1 MKKKNS
7 IKKVTAV
14 LTALAMAIVP
24 CITGFGPVFAA
35 EEPEDNEKYTVTV
48 KDVEH
53 GQLKFKGSD
62 EKKKSYE
69 ENELVEI
76 EVKPEDGY
84 QLKTFTLQVDGSDD
98 KVEDTS
104 GGDSF
109 TFNMPAGNITLTG
122 NFVKEDSSKETVTK
136 AVEGMEPVTVTVK
149 GKGTVTLTGEFLEKD
164 IVLKG
169 GETKTF
175 QYPFHH
181 YILAEAKG
189 ETDAGITTRVVDEND
204 HEVEE
209 ASSVSGTDHFRE
221 LSIVEGMHKHLNVSF
236 GNAKTP
242 RAISLFRSARSGSE
256 AQPEVGDVFSG
267 SAKVTNVSQ
276 SHEGG
281 TVSGVTVKGNSGILS
296 GLTMNT
302 DCAQHGA
309 AAPEVGDGYNYTY
322 TITSVNKS
330 TGQVTGNFYAK
341 HSRQPAQT
349 GVPHSGYQAVSGT
362 VTIHREYNGYVK
374 LQKSSANTTI
384 VSGNSCYSLEGAK
397 YGVYSD
403 KACKTLVGT
412 LTTDAKGVSNVLEI
426 PIGTYYVKETQAPK
440 GYYKDDKVYTVNVFG
455 SQTSMVKV
463 SDIPGNDPAAIEIK
477 KIDQET
483 GSLTTQGA
491 ASLEGAQFTIKHYAG
506 YYTKAE
512 IEAGKP
518 EKDKVNIRTWV
529 VETKP
534 VSFSDGSIHFIT
546 GLNQKYK
553 VSGDDFYY
561 DKGLQNAVL
570 PLGTISVEETKAP
583 NGYNLDGSYL
593 QIKGSDDKLDGIYV
607 SQIKKNGDAVNLE
620 GGNEYTMSD
629 RVIRGDFEL
638 TKADEENQE
647 RMANIPFKLTSN
659 TTGES
664 HQFVTDENGYYNSS
678 SEFNKHSHDTNGGK
692 KDSGLW
698 FGLNE
703 DGESVE
709 VNDKYG
715 ALPYDTY
722 TLEELRCDANADKAL
737 YKGTFTVS
745 RDGFQIDLGTID
757 NPDLTLITKALD
769 EKTGTHFACAD
780 EEVTIIDTVSY
791 TGLKKGKEHVL
802 TGTLMN
808 RETGEALLDKDGNPI
823 TATKKFKPK
832 TAEGEEEVEFTF
844 DASQLKGATLTVFEE
859 LTLDGK
865 LVAEHK
871 DLNDAAQTVRI
882 PEIGTQAKD
891 AETENNVS
899 KADKKVTIVDTV
911 SYSNLKEGK
920 KYTVKGTLMDQKTG
934 RPIVDAKGQ
943 KITAE
948 ATFVAETSSGTVDV
962 KFTFDGSNLQG
973 ETVVV
978 FENLY
983 YGDKLLAVHADIKD
997 EAQTITFPYLKTTA
1011 TDVDSNTKNALAD
1024 EQITIKDVVEYK
1036 NLIPGQEYT
1045 LKGVIMDKETGKPL
1059 QAKSSVVTETEFH
1072 IPEGALEFNFK
1083 KGTYV
1088 LVPDSNE
1095 KVPAGLYL
1103 EKEKGYELVMPLME
1117 AERDMEETQTYEIPE
1132 DLITWTKTFEKQTKG
1147 YVLDGT
1153 VTVKPEPQ
1161 YSMSDKEK
1169 DATAE
1174 LTFIP
1179 EESDGKVEVSFVFDG
1194 SAYAG
1199 QTLVVFE
1206 DLFMDGKSVGEHKDL
1221 DDADQTIYL
1230 PGLHTTATDQD
1241 DGDKQATADNK
1252 VTIVDKVDYT
1262 NLIPGQTYKV
1272 EGTLMD
1278 KATGTAILV
1287 DGKEVKTQAEF
1298 KATERSGSVLVAF
1311 TFDASKLGGK
1321 DVVVFEKL
1329 YGADGK
1335 ELANHEDI
1343 NDEGQTVKLV
1353 KVPVKGRGK
1362 VQTGDNLLMYALIG
1376 GGVVLL
1382 GVGGY
1387 LVFKKKKK

>member
-14 LTALAMAIVP
+14 LMALAMAIIP

-35 EEPEDNEKYTVTV
+35 EEPEDNEKYTVTL
-48 KDVEH
+48 KDAEH

-69 ENELVEI
+69 EKELVEI

-175 QYPFHH
+175 QYPIHH

-296 GLTMNT
+296 GIIMNT

-403 KACKTLVGT
+403 KACKNLVGT
-412 LTTDAKGVSNVLEI
+412 LTTDAKGNSNTLEVT
-426 PIGTYYVKETQAPK
+426 IGTYYVKETQAPK

-455 SQTSMVKV
+455 SQTSLVKV
-463 SDIPGNDPAAIEIK
+463 KDEPGNDPMTIK
-477 KIDQET
+477 INKIDEET
-483 GSLTTQGA
+483 GGIKTQGA
-491 ASLEGAQFTIKHYAG
+491 ASLEGAEFTVKYYDG
-506 YYTKAE
+506 YYSKDNL
-512 IEAGKP
+512 P
-518 EKDKVNIRTWV
+518 EKATRIWV
-529 VETKP
+529 LQTKEIKKP
-534 VSFSDGSIHFIT
+534 NSEDVTYFCS
-546 GLNQKYK
+546 LNEKYK

-561 DKGLQNAVL
+561 AAGSPDPTL
-570 PLGTISVEETKAP
+570 PLGTVTVEETKAP
-583 NGYNLDGSYL
+583 NGY
-593 QIKGSDDKLDGIYV
+593 KLDGAYLKAAGSTEKIEGVYL
-607 SQIKKNGDAVNLE
+607 STITMNSDGLTGLN
-620 GGNEYTMSD
+620 GGNEYSMSD

-698 FGLNE
+698 FGLDA
-703 DGESVE
+703 DGKNVE
-709 VNDKYG
+709 PNDEYG

-722 TLEELRCDANADKAL
+722 TLEELKCEANEDKAL

-865 LVAEHK
+865 LIAEHK

-962 KFTFDGSNLQG
+962 TFTFDGSNLQG
-973 ETVVV
+973 ETIVV
-978 FENLY
+978 FEKLY
-983 YGDKLLAVHADIKD
+983 HGEKLLAVHTDLKD
-997 EAQTITFPYLKTTA
+997 EAQTITFPLLKTTA

-1045 LKGVIMDKETGKPL
+1045 LKGVIMDKETEKPL
-1059 QAKSSVVTETEFH
+1059 QAKSAVATEVEYNV
-1072 IPEGALEFNFK
+1072 PEGALEFSFK

-1088 LVPDSNE
+1088 LVPE
-1095 KVPAGLYL
+1095 GTEEVPAGLYL
-1103 EKEKGYELVMPLME
+1103 EQKNGYELVMPLK
-1117 AERDMEETQTYEIPE
+1117 ETKQDNKEVYEIPE
-1132 DLITWTKTFEKQTKG
+1132 ELITWTKTFEKQTKG
-1147 YVLDGT
+1147 YVLDGK
-1153 VTVKPEPQ
+1153 VTLKPEPQ
-1161 YSMSDKEK
+1161 YSMSGKEK
-1169 DATAE
+1169 DVTSE
-1174 LTFIP
+1174 LTFVP

-1206 DLFMDGKSVGEHKDL
+1206 ELIMDGKSVGEHKDIN
-1221 DDADQTIYL
+1221 DSGQTIYL

-1287 DGKEVKTQAEF
+1287 EGKEVKTQAEF
-1298 KATERSGSVLVAF
+1298 KATEPSGSVLVAF

-1353 KVPVKGRGK
+1353 KVPEKGRGK

>member
-14 LTALAMAIVP
+14 LMALAMAIVP

-35 EEPEDNEKYTVTV
+35 EEPEDQEKYTVTLN
-48 KDVEH
+48 DVEH

-175 QYPFHH
+175 QYPIHH

-204 HEVEE
+204 YEVEE
-209 ASSVSGTDHFRE
+209 ASSMNGTDHYRE
-221 LSIVEGMHKHLNVSF
+221 LSIVEGMHKHLNISF

-242 RAISLFRSARSGSE
+242 RAISLFRSAKSGSE
-256 AQPEVGDVFSG
+256 AQPEVGNVFSG

-296 GLTMNT
+296 GMTMNT

-403 KACKTLVGT
+403 KACKNLVGT
-412 LTTDAKGVSNVLEI
+412 LTTDAKGNSNTLEVT
-426 PIGTYYVKETQAPK
+426 IGTYYVKETQAPK

-455 SQTSMVKV
+455 SQTSLVKV
-463 SDIPGNDPAAIEIK
+463 SDIPGNDPMGIEIS

-491 ASLEGAQFTIKHYAG
+491 ASLEGAQFTVKYYAG
-506 YYTKAE
+506 YYTK
-512 IEAGKP
+512 GNLP
-518 EKDKVNIRTWV
+518 ENATRTWV
-529 VETKP
+529 IETKKIQNP
-534 VSFSDGSIHFIT
+534 DTKEIKYFCS
-546 GLNQKYK
+546 LNNKYK
-553 VSGDDFYY
+553 VSGDEFYY
-561 DKGLQNAVL
+561 ASGNPDPTL
-570 PLGTISVEETKAP
+570 PLGTLTVEETKAP
-583 NGYNLDGSYL
+583 NGYNLDGAYL
-593 QIKGSDDKLDGIYV
+593 TAKGSNEKTEDLYVTQIKEDSEGMVRVI
-607 SQIKKNGDAVNLE
+607 

-678 SEFNKHSHDTNGGK
+678 SEFNNHSHDTNGGK

-865 LVAEHK
+865 LIAEHK

-962 KFTFDGSNLQG
+962 TFTFDGSNLQG
-973 ETVVV
+973 ETIVV
-978 FENLY
+978 FEKLY
-983 YGDKLLAVHADIKD
+983 HGEKLLAVHTDIKD
-997 EAQTITFPYLKTTA
+997 EAQTITFPLLKTTA

-1045 LKGVIMDKETGKPL
+1045 LKGVIMDKETEKPL
-1059 QAKSSVVTETEFH
+1059 QAKSAVATEVEYNV
-1072 IPEGALEFNFK
+1072 PEGALEFNFK

-1169 DATAE
+1169 DVTAE

-1353 KVPVKGRGK
+1353 KVPEKGRGK

>member
-14 LTALAMAIVP
+14 LMALAMAIIP

-35 EEPEDNEKYTVTV
+35 EEPEDNEKYTVTL
-48 KDVEH
+48 KDAEH

-69 ENELVEI
+69 EKELVEI

-175 QYPFHH
+175 QYPIHH

-296 GLTMNT
+296 GIIMNT

-483 GSLTTQGA
+483 GSLTTLGA

-518 EKDKVNIRTWV
+518 EKDKTNIRTWII
-529 VETKP
+529 ETKKKKKSNGEI
-534 VSFSDGSIHFIT
+534 VYHAALLDE
-546 GLNQKYK
+546 YK
-553 VSGDDFYY
+553 VSGDDFYRFL
-561 DKGLQNAVL
+561 GEPTL
-570 PLGTISVEETKAP
+570 PLGTVTVEETKAP
-583 NGYNLDGSYL
+583 NGYNLDGAYL
-593 QIKGSDDKLDGIYV
+593 TAKGSTEKIKDLYV
-607 SQIKKNGDAVNLE
+607 SQIKMDGDNVAKLE
-620 GGNEYTMSD
+620 GGNEYSMSD

-962 KFTFDGSNLQG
+962 TFTFDGSNLQG
-973 ETVVV
+973 ETIVV
-978 FENLY
+978 FEKLY
-983 YGDKLLAVHADIKD
+983 HGEKLLAVHTDLKD
-997 EAQTITFPYLKTTA
+997 EAQTITFPLLKTTA

-1045 LKGVIMDKETGKPL
+1045 LKGVIMDKETEKPL
-1059 QAKSSVVTETEFH
+1059 QAKSAVATEVEYNV
-1072 IPEGALEFNFK
+1072 PEGALEFSFK

-1088 LVPDSNE
+1088 LVPE
-1095 KVPAGLYL
+1095 GTEEVPAGLYL
-1103 EKEKGYELVMPLME
+1103 EQKNGYELVMPLK
-1117 AERDMEETQTYEIPE
+1117 ETKQDNKEVYEIPE
-1132 DLITWTKTFEKQTKG
+1132 ELITWTKTFEKQTNG
-1147 YVLDGT
+1147 YVLDGK
-1153 VTVKPEPQ
+1153 VTLKPEPQ
-1161 YSMSDKEK
+1161 YSMSGKEK
-1169 DATAE
+1169 DVTSE
-1174 LTFIP
+1174 LTFVP

-1206 DLFMDGKSVGEHKDL
+1206 ELIMDGKSVGEHKDIN
-1221 DDADQTIYL
+1221 DSGQTIYL

-1241 DGDKQATADNK
+1241 DGDKQATADDK

-1298 KATERSGSVLVAF
+1298 KAEDRNGSVLVAF

>member
-14 LTALAMAIVP
+14 LMALAMAIVP

-35 EEPEDNEKYTVTV
+35 EEPEDNEKYTVTL

-122 NFVKEDSSKETVTK
+122 NFVKEDSSKNTVTK

-175 QYPFHH
+175 QYPIHH

-204 HEVEE
+204 YEVEE
-209 ASSVSGTDHFRE
+209 ASSMNGTDHYRE
-221 LSIVEGMHKHLNVSF
+221 LSIVEGMHKHLNISF

-242 RAISLFRSARSGSE
+242 RAISLFRNTKSGSE
-256 AQPEVGDVFSG
+256 AQPEVGNVFSG

-296 GLTMNT
+296 GMTMNT

-403 KACKTLVGT
+403 KACKNLVGT

-463 SDIPGNDPAAIEIK
+463 SDIPGNDPMGIEIS

-491 ASLEGAQFTIKHYAG
+491 ASLEGAQFTVKYYAG
-506 YYTKAE
+506 YYTK
-512 IEAGKP
+512 GNLP
-518 EKDKVNIRTWV
+518 ENATRTWV
-529 VETKP
+529 IETKKIQNP
-534 VSFSDGSIHFIT
+534 DTKEIKYFCS
-546 GLNQKYK
+546 LNNKYK
-553 VSGDDFYY
+553 VSGDEFYY
-561 DKGLQNAVL
+561 ASGNPDPTL
-570 PLGTISVEETKAP
+570 PLGTLTVEETKAP
-583 NGYNLDGSYL
+583 NGYNLDGAYL
-593 QIKGSDDKLDGIYV
+593 TAKGSNEKTEDLYVTQIKEDSEGMVRVI
-607 SQIKKNGDAVNLE
+607 

-962 KFTFDGSNLQG
+962 TFTFDGSNLQG
-973 ETVVV
+973 ETIVV
-978 FENLY
+978 FEKLY
-983 YGDKLLAVHADIKD
+983 HGEKLLAVHTDLKD
-997 EAQTITFPYLKTTA
+997 EAQTITFPLLKTTA

-1045 LKGVIMDKETGKPL
+1045 LKGVIMDKETEKPL
-1059 QAKSSVVTETEFH
+1059 QAKSAVATEVEYNV
-1072 IPEGALEFNFK
+1072 PEGALEFSFK

-1088 LVPDSNE
+1088 LVPE
-1095 KVPAGLYL
+1095 GTEEVPAGLYL
-1103 EKEKGYELVMPLME
+1103 EQKNGYELVMPLK
-1117 AERDMEETQTYEIPE
+1117 ETKQDNKEVYEIPE
-1132 DLITWTKTFEKQTKG
+1132 ELITWTKTFEKQTKG
-1147 YVLDGT
+1147 YVLDGK
-1153 VTVKPEPQ
+1153 VTLKPEPQ
-1161 YSMSDKEK
+1161 YSMSGKEK
-1169 DATAE
+1169 DVTSE
-1174 LTFIP
+1174 LTFVP

-1206 DLFMDGKSVGEHKDL
+1206 ELIMDGKSVGEHKDIN
-1221 DDADQTIYL
+1221 DSGQTIYL

-1241 DGDKQATADNK
+1241 DGDKQATADDK

-1298 KATERSGSVLVAF
+1298 KAEDRNGSVLVAF

>member
-35 EEPEDNEKYTVTV
+35 EEPEDNEKYTVTL

-412 LTTDAKGVSNVLEI
+412 LTTDAKGVSNVLEV

-440 GYYKDDKVYTVNVFG
+440 GYYKDDKVYTVSVYG
-455 SQTSMVKV
+455 SQTSLVKV
-463 SDIPGNDPAAIEIK
+463 KDEPGNDPMTIK
-477 KIDQET
+477 INKIDEET
-483 GSLTTQGA
+483 GGIKAQGA
-491 ASLEGAQFTIKHYAG
+491 ASLEGAEFTVKYYDG
-506 YYTKAE
+506 YYSKDNL
-512 IEAGKP
+512 P
-518 EKDKVNIRTWV
+518 EKATRIWV
-529 VETKP
+529 LQTKEIKKP
-534 VSFSDGSIHFIT
+534 NSEDVTYFCS
-546 GLNQKYK
+546 LNEKYK

-561 DKGLQNAVL
+561 AAGSPDPTL
-570 PLGTISVEETKAP
+570 PLGTVTVEETKAP
-583 NGYNLDGSYL
+583 NGY
-593 QIKGSDDKLDGIYV
+593 KLDGAYLKAAGSTEKIEGVYL
-607 SQIKKNGDAVNLE
+607 STITMNSDGLTGLN
-620 GGNEYTMSD
+620 GGNEYSMSD

-678 SEFNKHSHDTNGGK
+678 SEFNNHSHDTNGGK

-962 KFTFDGSNLQG
+962 TFTFDGSNLQG

-1083 KGTYV
+1083 KDTYV

-1169 DATAE
+1169 DVTAE

-1287 DGKEVKTQAEF
+1287 EGKEVKTQAEF
-1298 KATERSGSVLVAF
+1298 KATEPSGSVLVAF

-1353 KVPVKGRGK
+1353 KVPEKGRGK

>member
-14 LTALAMAIVP
+14 LMALAMAIIP
-24 CITGFGPVFAA
+24 CLTGFGPVFAA
-35 EEPEDNEKYTVTV
+35 EKPEDNEKYTVTL

-69 ENELVEI
+69 EKELVEI

-84 QLKTFTLQVDGSDD
+84 RLKTFTLQVDGSDD

-109 TFNMPAGNITLTG
+109 TFNMPAGDITLTG
-122 NFVKEDSSKETVTK
+122 NFVKDEGSKEPVTK
-136 AVEGMEPVTVTVK
+136 PAKGMEPVTVSVK
-149 GKGTVTLTGEFLEKD
+149 GEGTVTLSGEYLEKD

-169 GETKTF
+169 GESKTF
-175 QYPFHH
+175 QYPAHH
-181 YILAEAKG
+181 YLLAEAKG
-189 ETDAGITTRVVDEND
+189 ETDAGITTRVVDENGN
-204 HEVEE
+204 EVEE

-221 LSIVEGMHKHLNVSF
+221 LSIVEGMHKHLNLTF
-236 GNAKTP
+236 GQEKSAK
-242 RAISLFRSARSGSE
+242 AVSLFRNAKAGSE
-256 AQPEVGDVFSG
+256 AQPEVGDSFTGQGKITGVTQGSG
-267 SAKVTNVSQ
+267 D
-276 SHEGG
+276 G
-281 TVSGVTVKGNSGILS
+281 TVSNVKVKLTSGILKDMS
-296 GLTMNT
+296 LNT

-309 AAPEVGDGYNYTY
+309 AEPEIGDGYTYTY
-322 TITSVNKS
+322 KVTSVNKTS
-330 TGQVTGNFYAK
+330 GQVEGSFYAK
-341 HSRQPAQT
+341 HNRQPAIT
-349 GVPHSGYQAVSGT
+349 GVPHSGFQAISARAG
-362 VTIHREYNGYVK
+362 IHRDYNGHVK

-455 SQTSMVKV
+455 SQTSLVKV

-491 ASLEGAQFTIKHYAG
+491 ASLEGAQFTIKHYSG

-512 IEAGKP
+512 IESGKP

-529 VETKP
+529 IQTKKQ
-534 VSFSDGSIHFIT
+534 VKDNGEIVYYTRLADS
-546 GLNQKYK
+546 YK
-553 VSGDDFYY
+553 VSGDDLYY
-561 DKGLQNAVL
+561 SSGVPTL
-570 PLGTISVEETKAP
+570 PLGTVTIEETKAP
-583 NGYNLDGSYL
+583 NGYNLDGAYL
-593 QIKGSDDKLDGIYV
+593 KPVNSSDINEGIYV
-607 SQIKKNGDAVNLE
+607 SQVKDNGQGLIKLI
-620 GGNEYTMSD
+620 GGNEYIMSD

-865 LVAEHK
+865 LIAEHK

-962 KFTFDGSNLQG
+962 TFTFDGCNLQG
-973 ETVVV
+973 ETIVV
-978 FENLY
+978 FEKLY
-983 YGDKLLAVHADIKD
+983 HGEKLLAVHTDLKD
-997 EAQTITFPYLKTTA
+997 EAQTITFPLLKTTA

-1045 LKGVIMDKETGKPL
+1045 LKGVIMDKETEKPL
-1059 QAKSSVVTETEFH
+1059 QAKSAVATEVEYNV
-1072 IPEGALEFNFK
+1072 PEGALEFNFK

-1088 LVPDSNE
+1088 LVPE
-1095 KVPAGLYL
+1095 GTEEVPAGLYL
-1103 EKEKGYELVMPLME
+1103 EQKNGYELVMPLK
-1117 AERDMEETQTYEIPE
+1117 ETKQDNKEVDEIPE
-1132 DLITWTKTFEKQTKG
+1132 ELITWTKTFEKQTNG
-1147 YVLDGT
+1147 YVLDGK
-1153 VTVKPEPQ
+1153 VTLKPEPQ
-1161 YSMSDKEK
+1161 YSMSGKEK
-1169 DATAE
+1169 DVTSE
-1174 LTFIP
+1174 LTFVP

-1206 DLFMDGKSVGEHKDL
+1206 ELIMDGKSVGEHKDIN
-1221 DDADQTIYL
+1221 DSGQTIYL

-1241 DGDKQATADNK
+1241 DGDKQATADDK

-1278 KATGTAILV
+1278 KETGTAILV

-1298 KATERSGSVLVAF
+1298 KAEDRNGSVLVAF

>member
-35 EEPEDNEKYTVTV
+35 EEPEDNEKYTVTL

-122 NFVKEDSSKETVTK
+122 NFVKEDSSKNTVTK

-175 QYPFHH
+175 QYPIHH

-189 ETDAGITTRVVDEND
+189 ETDAGITTRVVDKND

-309 AAPEVGDGYNYTY
+309 AAPKVGDGYNYTY

-403 KACKTLVGT
+403 KACKNLVGT
-412 LTTDAKGVSNVLEI
+412 LTTDAKGNSNTLEVT
-426 PIGTYYVKETQAPK
+426 IGTYYVKETQAPK
-440 GYYKDDKVYTVNVFG
+440 GYYKDDKVYTVSVYG
-455 SQTSMVKV
+455 SQTSLVKV
-463 SDIPGNDPAAIEIK
+463 KDEPGNDPMTIK
-477 KIDQET
+477 INKIDEET
-483 GSLTTQGA
+483 GGIKTQGA
-491 ASLEGAQFTIKHYAG
+491 ASLEGAEFTVKYYDG
-506 YYTKAE
+506 YYSKDNL
-512 IEAGKP
+512 P
-518 EKDKVNIRTWV
+518 EKATRIWV
-529 VETKP
+529 LQTKEIKKP
-534 VSFSDGSIHFIT
+534 NSEDVTYFCS
-546 GLNQKYK
+546 LNEKYK

-561 DKGLQNAVL
+561 AAGSPDPTL
-570 PLGTISVEETKAP
+570 PLGTVTVEETKAP
-583 NGYNLDGSYL
+583 NGY
-593 QIKGSDDKLDGIYV
+593 KLDGAYLKAAGSTEKIEGVYL
-607 SQIKKNGDAVNLE
+607 STITMNSDGLTGLN
-620 GGNEYTMSD
+620 GGNEYSMSD

-698 FGLNE
+698 FGLDA
-703 DGESVE
+703 DGKNVE
-709 VNDKYG
+709 PNDEYG

-722 TLEELRCDANADKAL
+722 TLEELKCEANEDKAL

-865 LVAEHK
+865 LIAEHK

-962 KFTFDGSNLQG
+962 TFTFDGSNLQG
-973 ETVVV
+973 ETIVV
-978 FENLY
+978 FEKLY
-983 YGDKLLAVHADIKD
+983 HGEKLLAVHTDLKD
-997 EAQTITFPYLKTTA
+997 EAQTITFPLLKTTA

-1045 LKGVIMDKETGKPL
+1045 LKGVIMDKETEKPL
-1059 QAKSSVVTETEFH
+1059 QAKSAVATEVEYNV
-1072 IPEGALEFNFK
+1072 PEGALEFSFK

-1088 LVPDSNE
+1088 LVPE
-1095 KVPAGLYL
+1095 GTEEVPAGLYL
-1103 EKEKGYELVMPLME
+1103 EQKNGYELVMPLK
-1117 AERDMEETQTYEIPE
+1117 ETKQDNKEVYEIPE
-1132 DLITWTKTFEKQTKG
+1132 ELITWTKTFEKQTKG
-1147 YVLDGT
+1147 YVLDGK
-1153 VTVKPEPQ
+1153 VTLKPEPQ
-1161 YSMSDKEK
+1161 YSMSGKEK
-1169 DATAE
+1169 DVTSE
-1174 LTFIP
+1174 LTFVP

-1206 DLFMDGKSVGEHKDL
+1206 ELIMDGKSVGEHKDIN
-1221 DDADQTIYL
+1221 DSGQTIYL

-1241 DGDKQATADNK
+1241 DGDKQATADDK

-1376 GGVVLL
+1376 SGVVLL

>member
-455 SQTSMVKV
+455 SQTSLVKV
-463 SDIPGNDPAAIEIK
+463 SDIPASDPAAIEIK

-483 GSLTTQGA
+483 GNISTQGS
-491 ASLEGAQFTIKHYAG
+491 ASLEGAQFTIKYYDG
-506 YYTKAE
+506 YYTK
-512 IEAGKP
+512 GNLP
-518 EKDKVNIRTWV
+518 EKATRTWV
-529 VETKP
+529 LETKP
-534 VSFSDGSIHFIT
+534 QKFSDGTIHYT
-546 GLNQKYK
+546 TWLDESHK

-561 DKGLQNAVL
+561 VAGNPDATF
-570 PLGTISVEETKAP
+570 PLGTITVEETKAP
-583 NGYNLDGSYL
+583 NGYVLEGAYFTPDGSNEKNEGMYIS
-593 QIKGSDDKLDGIYV
+593 QVKMNGNVAKLT
-607 SQIKKNGDAVNLE
+607 
-620 GGNEYTMSD
+620 GGNKYTMSD

-678 SEFNKHSHDTNGGK
+678 SEFNKHSYDTNGGK

-920 KYTVKGTLMDQKTG
+920 KYTVKGTLMDQETG

-948 ATFVAETSSGTVDV
+948 ATFVAETSTGTVDV
-962 KFTFDGSNLQG
+962 KFSFDGSNLQG

-1088 LVPDSNE
+1088 MVPDSNE

-1153 VTVKPEPQ
+1153 VIVKPEPQ

-1169 DATAE
+1169 DVTAE

-1206 DLFMDGKSVGEHKDL
+1206 ELFMDGKSVGEHKDL

-1353 KVPVKGRGK
+1353 KVPEKGRGK

-1376 GGVVLL
+1376 SGVVLL

>member
-14 LTALAMAIVP
+14 LMALAMAIVP

-35 EEPEDNEKYTVTV
+35 EEPEDNEKYTVTL

-122 NFVKEDSSKETVTK
+122 NFVKEDSSKNTVTK

-175 QYPFHH
+175 QYPIHH

-204 HEVEE
+204 YEVEE
-209 ASSVSGTDHFRE
+209 ASSMNGTDHYRE
-221 LSIVEGMHKHLNVSF
+221 LSIVEGMHKHLNISF

-296 GLTMNT
+296 GMTMNT

-341 HSRQPAQT
+341 HSRQPAQA

-403 KACKTLVGT
+403 KACKNLVGT

-865 LVAEHK
+865 LIAEHK

-962 KFTFDGSNLQG
+962 TFTFDGSNLQG
-973 ETVVV
+973 ETIVV
-978 FENLY
+978 FEKLY
-983 YGDKLLAVHADIKD
+983 HGEKLLAVHTDIKD
-997 EAQTITFPYLKTTA
+997 EAQTITFPLLKTTA

-1045 LKGVIMDKETGKPL
+1045 LKGVIMDKETEKPL
-1059 QAKSSVVTETEFH
+1059 QAKSAVATEVEYNV
-1072 IPEGALEFNFK
+1072 PEGALEFNFK

-1088 LVPDSNE
+1088 LVSE
-1095 KVPAGLYL
+1095 GTEEVPAGLYL
-1103 EKEKGYELVMPLME
+1103 EQKNGYELVMPLKE
-1117 AERDMEETQTYEIPE
+1117 TKQDNKEVYEVPEE
-1132 DLITWTKTFEKQTKG
+1132 LITWTKTFEKQTNG
-1147 YVLDGT
+1147 YVLDGK
-1153 VTVKPEPQ
+1153 VTLKPEPQ

-1169 DATAE
+1169 DVTAE

-1206 DLFMDGKSVGEHKDL
+1206 ELIMDGKSVGEHKDIN
-1221 DDADQTIYL
+1221 DSGQTIYL

-1241 DGDKQATADNK
+1241 DGDKQATADDK

-1278 KATGTAILV
+1278 KETGTAILV
-1287 DGKEVKTQAEF
+1287 AGKEVKTQAEF
-1298 KATERSGSVLVAF
+1298 KAEDRNGSVLVAF

>member
-35 EEPEDNEKYTVTV
+35 EEPEDNEKYTVTL

-122 NFVKEDSSKETVTK
+122 NFVKEDSSKNTVTK

-175 QYPFHH
+175 QYPIHH

-204 HEVEE
+204 YEVEE
-209 ASSVSGTDHFRE
+209 ASSMNGTDHYRE
-221 LSIVEGMHKHLNVSF
+221 LSIVEGMHKHLNISF

-242 RAISLFRSARSGSE
+242 RAISLFRSAKSGSE
-256 AQPEVGDVFSG
+256 AQPEVGNVFSG

-296 GLTMNT
+296 GMTMNT

-455 SQTSMVKV
+455 SQTSLVKV

-491 ASLEGAQFTIKHYAG
+491 ASLEGAQFTVRYYDG
-506 YYTKAE
+506 YYTK
-512 IEAGKP
+512 GNLP
-518 EKDKVNIRTWV
+518 EKATRTWV
-529 VETKP
+529 LETKKIKLSNGDVTYGCSLYP
-534 VSFSDGSIHFIT
+534 T
-546 GLNQKYK
+546 YK
-553 VSGDDFYY
+553 VDGDDFYY
-561 DKGLQNAVL
+561 TNGNTTPTL
-570 PLGTISVEETKAP
+570 PLGTLTVEETKAP
-583 NGYNLDGSYL
+583 NGYNLDGAYL
-593 QIKGSDDKLDGIYV
+593 TAKGSTEKIEGIYV
-607 SQIKKNGDAVNLE
+607 SQIKMNGSNVAKLE

-920 KYTVKGTLMDQKTG
+920 KYTVKGNLMDQKTG

-962 KFTFDGSNLQG
+962 TFTFDGSNLQG
-973 ETVVV
+973 ETIVV
-978 FENLY
+978 FEKLY
-983 YGDKLLAVHADIKD
+983 HGEKLLAVHTDLKD
-997 EAQTITFPYLKTTA
+997 EAQTITFPLLKTTA

-1045 LKGVIMDKETGKPL
+1045 LKGVIMDKETEKPL
-1059 QAKSSVVTETEFH
+1059 QAKSAVATEVEYNV
-1072 IPEGALEFNFK
+1072 PEGALEFNFK

-1088 LVPDSNE
+1088 LVSEGTEEVPD
-1095 KVPAGLYL
+1095 GLYL
-1103 EKEKGYELVMPLME
+1103 ERKNGYELVMPLK
-1117 AERDMEETQTYEIPE
+1117 ETKQDNKEVYEIPE
-1132 DLITWTKTFEKQTKG
+1132 ELITWTKTFEKQTNG
-1147 YVLDGT
+1147 YVLDGK
-1153 VTVKPEPQ
+1153 VTLKPEPQ

-1169 DATAE
+1169 DVTAE

-1230 PGLHTTATDQD
+1230 PGLYTTATDQD

-1376 GGVVLL
+1376 GGVILL

-1387 LVFKKKKK
+1387 LVFKKNRREF

>member
-35 EEPEDNEKYTVTV
+35 EEPEDNEKYTVTL

-69 ENELVEI
+69 EKELVEI

-175 QYPFHH
+175 QYPIHH

-455 SQTSMVKV
+455 SQTSLVKV
-463 SDIPGNDPAAIEIK
+463 SDIPGNDPMAIEIK

-491 ASLEGAQFTIKHYAG
+491 ASLEGAQFTVKYYDG
-506 YYTKAE
+506 YYTK
-512 IEAGKP
+512 GNLP
-518 EKDKVNIRTWV
+518 EKATRTWV
-529 VETKP
+529 IETKP
-534 VSFSDGSIHFIT
+534 VKFSDGSTHFIT
-546 GLNQKYK
+546 ALEEKYK
-553 VSGDDFYY
+553 VKGDDFYY
-561 DKGLQNAVL
+561 IPGLVDPIL
-570 PLGTISVEETKAP
+570 PLGTLTIEETKAP
-583 NGYNLDGSYL
+583 NGYNLDGAYL
-593 QIKGSDDKLDGIYV
+593 TAKGSTEKIEDIFV
-607 SQIKKNGDAVNLE
+607 SQIKMDENNIAKLT

-647 RMANIPFKLTSN
+647 RMANIPFKITSN

-678 SEFNKHSHDTNGGK
+678 SKFNKHTQDTNGGK

-698 FGLNE
+698 FGLDA
-703 DGESVE
+703 DGKNVE
-709 VNDKYG
+709 PNDEYG

-722 TLEELRCDANADKAL
+722 TLEELKCEANEDKAL

-757 NPDLTLITKALD
+757 NPDLSLITKALD

-920 KYTVKGTLMDQKTG
+920 KYTVKGNLMDQKTG

-962 KFTFDGSNLQG
+962 TFTFDGSNLQG
-973 ETVVV
+973 ETIVV
-978 FENLY
+978 FEKLY
-983 YGDKLLAVHADIKD
+983 HGEKLLAVHTDLKD
-997 EAQTITFPYLKTTA
+997 EAQTITFPLLKTTA

-1045 LKGVIMDKETGKPL
+1045 LKGVIMDKETEKPL
-1059 QAKSSVVTETEFH
+1059 QAKSAVATEVEYNV
-1072 IPEGALEFNFK
+1072 PEGALEFNFK

-1088 LVPDSNE
+1088 LVSEGTEEVPD
-1095 KVPAGLYL
+1095 GLYL
-1103 EKEKGYELVMPLME
+1103 ERKNGYELVMPLK
-1117 AERDMEETQTYEIPE
+1117 ETKQDNKEVYEIPE
-1132 DLITWTKTFEKQTKG
+1132 ELITWTKTFEKQTNG
-1147 YVLDGT
+1147 YVLDGK
-1153 VTVKPEPQ
+1153 VTLKPEPQ

-1169 DATAE
+1169 DVTAE

-1230 PGLHTTATDQD
+1230 PGLYTTATDQD

>member
-1 MKKKNS
+1 M
-7 IKKVTAV
+7 
-14 LTALAMAIVP
+14 ALAMAIVP

-35 EEPEDNEKYTVTV
+35 EEPEDNEKYTVTL

-122 NFVKEDSSKETVTK
+122 NFVKEDGSKETVTK

-175 QYPFHH
+175 QYPIHH

-189 ETDAGITTRVVDEND
+189 ETDAGITTHVVDEND
-204 HEVEE
+204 YEVEE
-209 ASSVSGTDHFRE
+209 ASSMNGTDHYRE
-221 LSIVEGMHKHLNVSF
+221 LSIVEGMHKHLNISF

-242 RAISLFRSARSGSE
+242 RAISLFRNTKSGSE
-256 AQPEVGDVFSG
+256 AQPEAGNVFSG

-296 GLTMNT
+296 GMTMNT

-455 SQTSMVKV
+455 SQTSLVKV
-463 SDIPGNDPAAIEIK
+463 KDEPGNDPMAIEIK

-491 ASLEGAQFTIKHYAG
+491 ASLEGAQFTVKYYDG
-506 YYTKAE
+506 YYTK
-512 IEAGKP
+512 GNLP
-518 EKDKVNIRTWV
+518 EKATRTWV
-529 VETKP
+529 IETKP
-534 VSFSDGSIHFIT
+534 IKFSDGSIHYIT
-546 GLNQKYK
+546 GLDDKYK
-553 VSGDDFYY
+553 VSGDEFYSIV
-561 DKGLQNAVL
+561 GLPDPVL
-570 PLGTISVEETKAP
+570 PLGTISIEETKAP
-583 NGYNLDGSYL
+583 NGYNLEGSYL
-593 QIKGSDDKLDGIYV
+593 KPDGSDEIIKDVYV
-607 SQIKKNGDAVNLE
+607 AQIQKNGDAVHLD

-791 TGLKKGKEHVL
+791 TGLKKGKEHIL

-865 LVAEHK
+865 LIAEHK

-899 KADKKVTIVDTV
+899 KADKKGTIVDTV

-962 KFTFDGSNLQG
+962 TFTFDGSNLQG
-973 ETVVV
+973 ETIVV
-978 FENLY
+978 FEKLY
-983 YGDKLLAVHADIKD
+983 HGEKLLAVHTDLKD
-997 EAQTITFPYLKTTA
+997 EAQTITFPLLKTTA

-1045 LKGVIMDKETGKPL
+1045 LKGVIMDKETEKPL
-1059 QAKSSVVTETEFH
+1059 QAKSAVATEVEYNV
-1072 IPEGALEFNFK
+1072 PEGALEFSFK

-1088 LVPDSNE
+1088 LVSE
-1095 KVPAGLYL
+1095 GTEEVPAGLYL
-1103 EKEKGYELVMPLME
+1103 EQKNGYELVMPLK
-1117 AERDMEETQTYEIPE
+1117 ETKQDNKEVYEIPE
-1132 DLITWTKTFEKQTKG
+1132 ELITWTKTFEKQTNG
-1147 YVLDGT
+1147 YVLDGK
-1153 VTVKPEPQ
+1153 VTLKPEPQ

-1169 DATAE
+1169 DVTAE

-1206 DLFMDGKSVGEHKDL
+1206 KLIMDGKSVGEHKDIN
-1221 DDADQTIYL
+1221 DSGQTIYL

-1241 DGDKQATADNK
+1241 DGDKQATADDK

-1262 NLIPGQTYKV
+1262 NLIPGQIYKV

-1278 KATGTAILV
+1278 KETGTAILV
-1287 DGKEVKTQAEF
+1287 DGKEVKTQ
-1298 KATERSGSVLVAF
+1298 
-1311 TFDASKLGGK
+1311 
-1321 DVVVFEKL
+1321 
-1329 YGADGK
+1329 
-1335 ELANHEDI
+1335 
-1343 NDEGQTVKLV
+1343 
-1353 KVPVKGRGK
+1353 
-1362 VQTGDNLLMYALIG
+1362 
-1376 GGVVLL
+1376 
-1382 GVGGY
+1382 
-1387 LVFKKKKK
+1387 

>member
-14 LTALAMAIVP
+14 LMALAMAIVP

-35 EEPEDNEKYTVTV
+35 EEPEDNEKYTVTL

-175 QYPFHH
+175 QYPIHH

-189 ETDAGITTRVVDEND
+189 ETDAGITTHVVDEND
-204 HEVEE
+204 YEVEE
-209 ASSVSGTDHFRE
+209 ASSMNGTDHYRE
-221 LSIVEGMHKHLNVSF
+221 LSIVEGMHKHLNISF

-242 RAISLFRSARSGSE
+242 RAISLFRNTKSGSE
-256 AQPEVGDVFSG
+256 AQPEVGNVFSG

-296 GLTMNT
+296 GMTMNT

-483 GSLTTQGA
+483 GSLTTLGA

-703 DGESVE
+703 DGE
-709 VNDKYG
+709 
-715 ALPYDTY
+715 ALEMDFE
-722 TLEELRCDANADKAL
+722 EELIFEAVENC
-737 YKGTFTVS
+737 
-745 RDGFQIDLGTID
+745 GFRFGSKNTPMLFIPCYSEQ
-757 NPDLTLITKALD
+757 N
-769 EKTGTHFACAD
+769 
-780 EEVTIIDTVSY
+780 
-791 TGLKKGKEHVL
+791 
-802 TGTLMN
+802 
-808 RETGEALLDKDGNPI
+808 
-823 TATKKFKPK
+823 
-832 TAEGEEEVEFTF
+832 
-844 DASQLKGATLTVFEE
+844 VFYS
-859 LTLDGK
+859 T
-865 LVAEHK
+865 
-871 DLNDAAQTVRI
+871 NI
-882 PEIGTQAKD
+882 EIFY
-891 AETENNVS
+891 N
-899 KADKKVTIVDTV
+899 
-911 SYSNLKEGK
+911 
-920 KYTVKGTLMDQKTG
+920 
-934 RPIVDAKGQ
+934 
-943 KITAE
+943 
-948 ATFVAETSSGTVDV
+948 
-962 KFTFDGSNLQG
+962 
-973 ETVVV
+973 
-978 FENLY
+978 
-983 YGDKLLAVHADIKD
+983 
-997 EAQTITFPYLKTTA
+997 
-1011 TDVDSNTKNALAD
+1011 
-1024 EQITIKDVVEYK
+1024 
-1036 NLIPGQEYT
+1036 
-1045 LKGVIMDKETGKPL
+1045 
-1059 QAKSSVVTETEFH
+1059 
-1072 IPEGALEFNFK
+1072 
-1083 KGTYV
+1083 
-1088 LVPDSNE
+1088 NE
-1095 KVPAGLYL
+1095 KVLCSD
-1103 EKEKGYELVMPLME
+1103 
-1117 AERDMEETQTYEIPE
+1117 REE
-1132 DLITWTKTFEKQTKG
+1132 
-1147 YVLDGT
+1147 
-1153 VTVKPEPQ
+1153 
-1161 YSMSDKEK
+1161 
-1169 DATAE
+1169 
-1174 LTFIP
+1174 
-1179 EESDGKVEVSFVFDG
+1179 
-1194 SAYAG
+1194 
-1199 QTLVVFE
+1199 VFE
-1206 DLFMDGKSVGEHKDL
+1206 
-1221 DDADQTIYL
+1221 
-1230 PGLHTTATDQD
+1230 
-1241 DGDKQATADNK
+1241 
-1252 VTIVDKVDYT
+1252 
-1262 NLIPGQTYKV
+1262 
-1272 EGTLMD
+1272 
-1278 KATGTAILV
+1278 
-1287 DGKEVKTQAEF
+1287 
-1298 KATERSGSVLVAF
+1298 
-1311 TFDASKLGGK
+1311 
-1321 DVVVFEKL
+1321 
-1329 YGADGK
+1329 
-1335 ELANHEDI
+1335 
-1343 NDEGQTVKLV
+1343 
-1353 KVPVKGRGK
+1353 
-1362 VQTGDNLLMYALIG
+1362 
-1376 GGVVLL
+1376 
-1382 GVGGY
+1382 
-1387 LVFKKKKK
+1387 

>member
-14 LTALAMAIVP
+14 LMALAMAIVP

-35 EEPEDNEKYTVTV
+35 EEPEDQEKYTVTLN
-48 KDVEH
+48 DVEH

-62 EKKKSYE
+62 ERKRSYE
-69 ENELVEI
+69 EKDLVQI

-84 QLKTFTLQVDGSDD
+84 RLKTFTLQVDGSED

-122 NFVKEDSSKETVTK
+122 NFEKDDSSKKTVTK
-136 AVEGMEPVTVTVK
+136 ATEGMEPVTVSVK
-149 GKGTVTLTGEFLEKD
+149 GKGTVTLSGEYLEED

-169 GETKTF
+169 GESKTF
-175 QYPFHH
+175 QYPAHH

-204 HEVEE
+204 YEVEE
-209 ASSVSGTDHFRE
+209 ASSMDGTDHYRE
-221 LSIVEGMHKHLNVSF
+221 LSIVEGMHKHLNVTF
-236 GNAKTP
+236 GSAKSP
-242 RAISLFRSARSGSE
+242 RAISLFRNAKSGSE

-267 SAKVTNVSQ
+267 SGTVTSVSQ

-281 TVSGVTVKGNSGILS
+281 TVSNVKVKLNSGILS
-296 GLTMNT
+296 SMSLNT

-309 AAPEVGDGYNYTY
+309 AAPEIGDKYNYTY
-322 TITSVNKS
+322 TVTSVNKTS
-330 TGQVTGNFYAK
+330 GLVKGNFYAK
-341 HSRQPAQT
+341 HSRQPAIT
-349 GVPHSGYQAVSGT
+349 GVPHSGYQAISGRAG
-362 VTIHREYNGYVK
+362 IYREYNGFVK
-374 LQKSSANTTI
+374 LQKSSANTTL
-384 VSGNSCYSLEGAK
+384 VAGNSCYSLESAK

-412 LTTDAKGVSNVLEI
+412 LTTDAKGISNALEI

-440 GYYKDDKVYTVNVFG
+440 GYYKDDKVYTVGVYG
-455 SQTSMVKV
+455 SQTSLVKV
-463 SDIPGNDPAAIEIK
+463 TDKPGNDPMTIK
-477 KIDQET
+477 INKIDEET
-483 GSLTTQGA
+483 GGIKTQGA
-491 ASLEGAQFTIKHYAG
+491 ASLEGAQFTVKYYDG
-506 YYTKAE
+506 YYTKDTL
-512 IEAGKP
+512 P
-518 EKDKVNIRTWV
+518 EKATRTWV
-529 VETKP
+529 LQTKEIKNP
-534 VSFSDGSIHFIT
+534 NSEDVTYFCS
-546 GLNQKYK
+546 LNEKYK

-561 DKGLQNAVL
+561 ASGNPDPTL
-570 PLGTISVEETKAP
+570 PLGTVTVEETKAP
-583 NGYNLDGSYL
+583 NGY
-593 QIKGSDDKLDGIYV
+593 KLDGAFLKAAGSTEKIEGVYL
-607 SQIKKNGDAVNLE
+607 STITMNSDGLTGLN
-620 GGNEYTMSD
+620 GGNEYSMSD

-647 RMANIPFKLTSN
+647 RMANIPFKITSN

-678 SEFNKHSHDTNGGK
+678 SEFNKHSQDTNGGK

-703 DGESVE
+703 DGKNVE

-722 TLEELRCDANADKAL
+722 TLEELRCAANEDKAL

-757 NPDLTLITKALD
+757 NPDLTLETKALD

-802 TGTLMN
+802 TGTVMN

-832 TAEGEEEVEFTF
+832 TAEGEVEVEFTF

-859 LTLDGK
+859 LTLDGEMI
-865 LVAEHK
+865 AEHK
-871 DLNDAAQTVRI
+871 DLNDAGQTVRI

-891 AETENNVS
+891 SDTENDVS
-899 KADKKVTIVDTV
+899 KADKEVTIIDTV

-934 RPIVDAKGQ
+934 KPVVDAKGQ
-943 KITAE
+943 QITSE
-948 ATFVAETSSGTVDV
+948 ASFVAESSSGTVDV

-973 ETVVV
+973 ETIVV
-978 FENLY
+978 FEKLY
-983 YGDKLLAVHADIKD
+983 YGEKLLAVHTDIED
-997 EAQTITFPYLKTTA
+997 ESQTIIFPWLKTTA

-1059 QAKSSVVTETEFH
+1059 QAKSSVATETEFH
-1072 IPEGALEFNFK
+1072 IPEGALEFDFK
-1083 KGTYV
+1083 TGTYV
-1088 LVPDSNE
+1088 LVPELNE
-1095 KVPAGLYL
+1095 EVPAGLYL
-1103 EKEKGYELVMPLME
+1103 EKEKGFELVMPLME
-1117 AERDMEETQTYEIPE
+1117 PEQAEAEEELYEVPE
-1132 DLITWTKTFEKQTKG
+1132 ELITWTHTFEKQTKG
-1147 YVLDGT
+1147 YILDGK
-1153 VTVKPEPQ
+1153 VTLKPEPQ
-1161 YSMSDKEK
+1161 YSMSDKKK
-1169 DATAE
+1169 DVTSE
-1174 LTFIP
+1174 VTFIP
-1179 EESDGKVEVSFVFDG
+1179 EKSEGKVEVSFVFDG

-1206 DLFMDGKSVGEHKDL
+1206 DLFMDDKSVGEHKDL
-1221 DDADQTIYL
+1221 KDTDQTIYL

-1241 DGDKQATADNK
+1241 DGDKQATADDK

-1278 KATGTAILV
+1278 KTTGTAILV

-1298 KATERSGSVLVAF
+1298 KAEERNGSVLVAF

-1335 ELANHEDI
+1335 ELANHEDLG
-1343 NDEGQTVKLV
+1343 DEGQTVKLV

-1382 GVGGY
+1382 GVGSY

>member
-14 LTALAMAIVP
+14 LMALAMAIIP

-35 EEPEDNEKYTVTV
+35 EEPEDNEKYTVTL
-48 KDVEH
+48 KDAEH

-69 ENELVEI
+69 EKELVEI

-175 QYPFHH
+175 QYPIHH

-276 SHEGG
+276 SHEGD

-296 GLTMNT
+296 GIIMNT

-463 SDIPGNDPAAIEIK
+463 SDKPGNDPMTIEIK

-491 ASLEGAQFTIKHYAG
+491 ASLEGAQFTVKYYDG
-506 YYTKAE
+506 YYTK
-512 IEAGKP
+512 GNLP
-518 EKDKVNIRTWV
+518 EKATRTWV
-529 VETKP
+529 IETKP
-534 VSFSDGSIHFIT
+534 IKFSDGSTHFIT
-546 GLNQKYK
+546 ALKEKYK
-553 VSGDDFYY
+553 VKGDDFYY
-561 DKGLQNAVL
+561 IPGLVEPIL
-570 PLGTISVEETKAP
+570 PLGTLTIEETKAP
-583 NGYNLDGSYL
+583 NGYNLDGAYL
-593 QIKGSDDKLDGIYV
+593 TAKGSTEKIEDIFV
-607 SQIKKNGDAVNLE
+607 SQIKMDENNIAKLT

-647 RMANIPFKLTSN
+647 RMANIPFKITSN

-678 SEFNKHSHDTNGGK
+678 SKFNKHTQDTNGGK

-698 FGLNE
+698 FGLDA
-703 DGESVE
+703 DGKNVE
-709 VNDKYG
+709 PNDEYG

-722 TLEELRCDANADKAL
+722 TLEELKCEANEDKAL

-769 EKTGTHFACAD
+769 EKTGTHYACAD

-791 TGLKKGKEHVL
+791 TGLKKGKEYAL
-802 TGTLMN
+802 KGTLMN
-808 RETGEALLDKDGNPI
+808 KETGEALLDKKGNPI

-859 LTLDGK
+859 LTLNGEMI
-865 LVAEHK
+865 AEHK
-871 DLNDAAQTVRI
+871 DLNDAAQTVHI

-891 AETENNVS
+891 SDTENNVS
-899 KADKKVTIVDTV
+899 KADKKVTIIDTV

-920 KYTVKGTLMDQKTG
+920 KYTVKGALMDQETG

-1088 LVPDSNE
+1088 LVPDLNE
-1095 KVPAGLYL
+1095 EVPAGLYL

-1117 AERDMEETQTYEIPE
+1117 PERDMEETQTYEIPE
-1132 DLITWTKTFEKQTKG
+1132 ELITWTKTFEKQTKG

-1161 YSMSDKEK
+1161 YSMSNKEK
-1169 DATAE
+1169 DVTAE

-1194 SAYAG
+1194 TAYAG

-1287 DGKEVKTQAEF
+1287 EGKEVKTQAEF
-1298 KATERSGSVLVAF
+1298 KATEPSGSVLVAF

-1353 KVPVKGRGK
+1353 KVPEKGRGK

>member
-1 MKKKNS
+1 M
-7 IKKVTAV
+7 
-14 LTALAMAIVP
+14 ALAMAIVP

-84 QLKTFTLQVDGSDD
+84 QLKTFILQVDGSDD

-175 QYPFHH
+175 QYPIHH

-204 HEVEE
+204 YEVEE
-209 ASSVSGTDHFRE
+209 ASSMNGTDHYRE
-221 LSIVEGMHKHLNVSF
+221 LSIVEGMHKHLNISF

-242 RAISLFRSARSGSE
+242 RAISLFRSAKSGSE
-256 AQPEVGDVFSG
+256 AQPEVGNVFSG

-309 AAPEVGDGYNYTY
+309 AAPKVGDGYNYTY

-403 KACKTLVGT
+403 KACKNLVGT

-463 SDIPGNDPAAIEIK
+463 SDKPGNDPMAIEIK

-491 ASLEGAQFTIKHYAG
+491 ASLEGAQFTVKYYDG
-506 YYTKAE
+506 YYTK
-512 IEAGKP
+512 GNLP
-518 EKDKVNIRTWV
+518 EKATRTWV
-529 VETKP
+529 IETKP
-534 VSFSDGSIHFIT
+534 VKFSDGSTHFIT
-546 GLNQKYK
+546 ALEEKYK
-553 VSGDDFYY
+553 VKGDDFYY
-561 DKGLQNAVL
+561 IPGLVDPIL
-570 PLGTISVEETKAP
+570 PLGTLTIEETKAP
-583 NGYNLDGSYL
+583 NGYNLDGAYL
-593 QIKGSDDKLDGIYV
+593 TAKGSTEKIEDIFV
-607 SQIKKNGDAVNLE
+607 SQIKMDENNIAKLT

-647 RMANIPFKLTSN
+647 RMANIPFKITSN

-678 SEFNKHSHDTNGGK
+678 SKFNKHTQDTNGGK

-698 FGLNE
+698 FGLDA
-703 DGESVE
+703 DGKNVE
-709 VNDKYG
+709 PNDEYG

-722 TLEELRCDANADKAL
+722 TLEELKCEANEDKAL

-769 EKTGTHFACAD
+769 EKTGTHYACAD

-791 TGLKKGKEHVL
+791 TGLKKGKEYAL
-802 TGTLMN
+802 KGTLMN
-808 RETGEALLDKDGNPI
+808 KETGEALLDKKGNPI

-859 LTLDGK
+859 LTLNGEMI
-865 LVAEHK
+865 AEHK
-871 DLNDAAQTVRI
+871 DLNDAAQTVHI

-891 AETENNVS
+891 SDTENNVS
-899 KADKKVTIVDTV
+899 KADKKVTIIDTV

-920 KYTVKGTLMDQKTG
+920 KYTVKGALMDQETG

-1088 LVPDSNE
+1088 LVPDLNE
-1095 KVPAGLYL
+1095 EVPAGLYL

-1117 AERDMEETQTYEIPE
+1117 PERDMEETQTYEIPE
-1132 DLITWTKTFEKQTKG
+1132 ELITWTKTFEKQTKG

-1161 YSMSDKEK
+1161 YSMSNKEK
-1169 DATAE
+1169 DVTAE

-1194 SAYAG
+1194 TAYAG

-1287 DGKEVKTQAEF
+1287 EGKEVKTQAEF
-1298 KATERSGSVLVAF
+1298 KATEPSGSVLVAF

-1353 KVPVKGRGK
+1353 KVPEKGRGK

-1387 LVFKKKKK
+1387 LVFKKRKNKTSK

>member
-14 LTALAMAIVP
+14 LMALAMAIIP

-35 EEPEDNEKYTVTV
+35 EEPEDNEKYTVTL
-48 KDVEH
+48 KDAEH

-69 ENELVEI
+69 EKELVEI

-175 QYPFHH
+175 QYPIHH

-296 GLTMNT
+296 GIIMNT

-647 RMANIPFKLTSN
+647 RMANIPFKITSN

-769 EKTGTHFACAD
+769 EKTGTHYACAD

-791 TGLKKGKEHVL
+791 TGLKKGKEYAL
-802 TGTLMN
+802 KGTLMN
-808 RETGEALLDKDGNPI
+808 KETGEALLDKKGNPI

-859 LTLDGK
+859 LTLNGEMI
-865 LVAEHK
+865 AEHK
-871 DLNDAAQTVRI
+871 DLNDAAQTVHI

-891 AETENNVS
+891 SDTENNVS
-899 KADKKVTIVDTV
+899 KADKKVTIIDTV

-920 KYTVKGTLMDQKTG
+920 KYTVKGTLMDQETG

-1024 EQITIKDVVEYK
+1024 KQITIKDVVEYK

-1088 LVPDSNE
+1088 LVPDLNE
-1095 KVPAGLYL
+1095 EVPAGLYL
-1103 EKEKGYELVMPLME
+1103 EKEMGYELVMPLME
-1117 AERDMEETQTYEIPE
+1117 PERDMEETQTYDIPE
-1132 DLITWTKTFEKQTKG
+1132 KLITWTKTFEKQTKG

-1161 YSMSDKEK
+1161 YSMSNKEK
-1169 DATAE
+1169 DVTAE

-1194 SAYAG
+1194 TAYAG

-1287 DGKEVKTQAEF
+1287 EGKEVKTQAEF

-1353 KVPVKGRGK
+1353 KVPEKGRGK

-1376 GGVVLL
+1376 SGVVLL

-1387 LVFKKKKK
+1387 LVFKKK

>member
-14 LTALAMAIVP
+14 LMALAMAIVP

-35 EEPEDNEKYTVTV
+35 EEPEDNEKYTVTL

-122 NFVKEDSSKETVTK
+122 NFVKEDSSKNTVTK

-175 QYPFHH
+175 QYPIHH

-204 HEVEE
+204 YEVEE
-209 ASSVSGTDHFRE
+209 ASSMNGTDHYRE
-221 LSIVEGMHKHLNVSF
+221 LSIVEGMHKHLNISF

-296 GLTMNT
+296 GMTMNT

-403 KACKTLVGT
+403 KACKNLVGT

-865 LVAEHK
+865 LIAEHK

-962 KFTFDGSNLQG
+962 TFTFDGSNLQG
-973 ETVVV
+973 ETIVV
-978 FENLY
+978 FEKLY
-983 YGDKLLAVHADIKD
+983 HGEKLLAVHTDIKD
-997 EAQTITFPYLKTTA
+997 EAQTITFPLLKTTA

-1045 LKGVIMDKETGKPL
+1045 LKGVIMDKETEKPL
-1059 QAKSSVVTETEFH
+1059 QAKSAVATEVEYNV
-1072 IPEGALEFNFK
+1072 PEGALEFNFK

-1088 LVPDSNE
+1088 LVSE
-1095 KVPAGLYL
+1095 GTEEVPAGLYL
-1103 EKEKGYELVMPLME
+1103 EQKNGYELVMPLK
-1117 AERDMEETQTYEIPE
+1117 ETKQDNKEVYEIPE
-1132 DLITWTKTFEKQTKG
+1132 ELITWTKTFEKQTNG
-1147 YVLDGT
+1147 YVLDGK
-1153 VTVKPEPQ
+1153 VTLKPEPQ

-1169 DATAE
+1169 DVTAE

-1206 DLFMDGKSVGEHKDL
+1206 ELIMDGKSVGEHKDIN
-1221 DDADQTIYL
+1221 DSGQTIYL

-1241 DGDKQATADNK
+1241 DGDKQATADDK

-1278 KATGTAILV
+1278 KETGTAILV
-1287 DGKEVKTQAEF
+1287 AGKEVKTQAEF
-1298 KATERSGSVLVAF
+1298 KAEDRNGSVLVAF

>member
-14 LTALAMAIVP
+14 LMALAMAIVP

-35 EEPEDNEKYTVTV
+35 EEPEDQEKYTVTLN
-48 KDVEH
+48 DVEH

-122 NFVKEDSSKETVTK
+122 NFVKEDSNKETVTK

-463 SDIPGNDPAAIEIK
+463 SDIPANDPAAIEIK

-664 HQFVTDENGYYNSS
+664 HQFVTDENGYFNSS
-678 SEFNKHSHDTNGGK
+678 SKFNKHTQDTNGGK

-698 FGLNE
+698 FGLDA
-703 DGESVE
+703 DGKNVE
-709 VNDKYG
+709 PNDEYG

-722 TLEELRCDANADKAL
+722 TLEELKCEANEDKAL

-745 RDGFQIDLGTID
+745 RAGFQIDLGTID

-769 EKTGTHFACAD
+769 EKTGTHYACAD

-791 TGLKKGKEHVL
+791 TGLKKGKEYAL
-802 TGTLMN
+802 KGTLMN
-808 RETGEALLDKDGNPI
+808 KETGEALLDKKGNPI

-859 LTLDGK
+859 LTLNGEMI
-865 LVAEHK
+865 AEHK
-871 DLNDAAQTVRI
+871 DLNDAAQTVHI

-891 AETENNVS
+891 SDTENNVS
-899 KADKKVTIVDTV
+899 KADKKVTIIDTV

-920 KYTVKGTLMDQKTG
+920 KYTVKGTLMDQETG

-1088 LVPDSNE
+1088 LVPDLNE
-1095 KVPAGLYL
+1095 EVPAGLYL

-1117 AERDMEETQTYEIPE
+1117 PERDMEETQTYEIPE
-1132 DLITWTKTFEKQTKG
+1132 ELITWTKTFAKQTKG

-1161 YSMSDKEK
+1161 YSMSNKEK
-1169 DATAE
+1169 DVTAE

-1262 NLIPGQTYKV
+1262 NLIPGQIYKV

>member
-175 QYPFHH
+175 QYPIHH

-189 ETDAGITTRVVDEND
+189 ETNAGITTRVVDEND
-204 HEVEE
+204 YEVEE
-209 ASSVSGTDHFRE
+209 ASSMNGTDHYRE
-221 LSIVEGMHKHLNVSF
+221 LSIVEGMHKHLNISF

-242 RAISLFRSARSGSE
+242 RAISLFRSAKSGSE

-296 GLTMNT
+296 GMTMNT

-463 SDIPGNDPAAIEIK
+463 SDKPGNDPMAIEIK

-491 ASLEGAQFTIKHYAG
+491 ASLEGAQFTVKYYDG
-506 YYTKAE
+506 YYTK
-512 IEAGKP
+512 GNLP
-518 EKDKVNIRTWV
+518 EKATRTWV
-529 VETKP
+529 IETKP
-534 VSFSDGSIHFIT
+534 VKFSDGSTHFIT
-546 GLNQKYK
+546 ALEEKYK
-553 VSGDDFYY
+553 VKGDDFYY
-561 DKGLQNAVL
+561 IPGLVDPIL
-570 PLGTISVEETKAP
+570 PLGTLTIEETKAP
-583 NGYNLDGSYL
+583 NGYNLDGAYL
-593 QIKGSDDKLDGIYV
+593 TAKGSTEKIEDIFV
-607 SQIKKNGDAVNLE
+607 SQIKMDENNIAKLT

-647 RMANIPFKLTSN
+647 RMANIPFKITSN

-678 SEFNKHSHDTNGGK
+678 SKFNKHTQDTNGGK

-698 FGLNE
+698 FGLDA
-703 DGESVE
+703 DGKNVE
-709 VNDKYG
+709 PNDEYG

-722 TLEELRCDANADKAL
+722 TLEELKCEANEDKAL

-769 EKTGTHFACAD
+769 EKTGTHYACAD

-791 TGLKKGKEHVL
+791 TGLKKGKEYAL
-802 TGTLMN
+802 KGTLMN
-808 RETGEALLDKDGNPI
+808 KETGEALLDKKGNPI

-859 LTLDGK
+859 LTLNGEMI
-865 LVAEHK
+865 AEHK
-871 DLNDAAQTVRI
+871 DLNDAAQTVHI

-891 AETENNVS
+891 SDTENNVS
-899 KADKKVTIVDTV
+899 KADKKVTIIDTV

-920 KYTVKGTLMDQKTG
+920 KYTVKGALMDQETG

-1088 LVPDSNE
+1088 LVPDLNE
-1095 KVPAGLYL
+1095 EVPAGLYL

-1117 AERDMEETQTYEIPE
+1117 PERDMEETQTYEIPE
-1132 DLITWTKTFEKQTKG
+1132 ELITWTKTFEKQTKG

-1161 YSMSDKEK
+1161 YSMSNKEK
-1169 DATAE
+1169 DVTAE

-1194 SAYAG
+1194 TAYAG

-1287 DGKEVKTQAEF
+1287 EGKEVKTQAEF
-1298 KATERSGSVLVAF
+1298 KATEPSGSVLVAF

-1353 KVPVKGRGK
+1353 KVPEKGRGK

-1376 GGVVLL
+1376 SGVVLL

>member
-35 EEPEDNEKYTVTV
+35 EEPEDNEKYTVTL

-122 NFVKEDSSKETVTK
+122 NFVKEDSSKNTVTK

-175 QYPFHH
+175 QYPIHH

-309 AAPEVGDGYNYTY
+309 AAPKVGDGYNYTY

-403 KACKTLVGT
+403 KACKNLVGT
-412 LTTDAKGVSNVLEI
+412 LTTDAKGNSNTLEVT
-426 PIGTYYVKETQAPK
+426 IGTYYVKETQAPK
-440 GYYKDDKVYTVNVFG
+440 GYYKDDKVYTVSVYG
-455 SQTSMVKV
+455 SQTSLVKV
-463 SDIPGNDPAAIEIK
+463 KDEPGNDPAAIEIK

-491 ASLEGAQFTIKHYAG
+491 ASLEGAQFTVRYYDG
-506 YYTKAE
+506 YYTK
-512 IEAGKP
+512 GNLP
-518 EKDKVNIRTWV
+518 EKATRTWV
-529 VETKP
+529 LETKALKLP
-534 VSFSDGSIHFIT
+534 NGEVIYRT
-546 GLNQKYK
+546 GLEERFK
-553 VSGDDFYY
+553 VSGDEFYFTA
-561 DKGLQNAVL
+561 GNPNPTL
-570 PLGTISVEETKAP
+570 PLGTITIEETKAP
-583 NGYNLDGSYL
+583 AGYIIDGAYLTADGSDEKIEGVYL
-593 QIKGSDDKLDGIYV
+593 
-607 SQIKKNGDAVNLE
+607 SQIKMDENNIAKLTS
-620 GGNEYTMSD
+620 GNKYSMSD

-722 TLEELRCDANADKAL
+722 TLEELKCEANEDKAL

-769 EKTGTHFACAD
+769 EKTSTHYACAD

-791 TGLKKGKEHVL
+791 TGLKKGKEYAL
-802 TGTLMN
+802 KGTLMN
-808 RETGEALLDKDGNPI
+808 KETGEALLDKKGNPI
-823 TATKKFKPK
+823 NATKKFKPK

-859 LTLDGK
+859 LTLNGEMI
-865 LVAEHK
+865 AEHK
-871 DLNDAAQTVRI
+871 DLNDTAQTVHI

-891 AETENNVS
+891 SDTENNVS
-899 KADKKVTIVDTV
+899 KADKKVTIIDTV

-934 RPIVDAKGQ
+934 KPIVDAKGQ

-983 YGDKLLAVHADIKD
+983 YGEKLLAVHADIKD

-1088 LVPDSNE
+1088 LVPDLNE
-1095 KVPAGLYL
+1095 EVPAGLYL

-1117 AERDMEETQTYEIPE
+1117 PERDMEETQTYEIPE
-1132 DLITWTKTFEKQTKG
+1132 ELITWTKTFEKQTKG
-1147 YVLDGT
+1147 YVLNGT

-1169 DATAE
+1169 DVTAE

-1194 SAYAG
+1194 TAYAG

-1206 DLFMDGKSVGEHKDL
+1206 DLFMGGKSVGEHKDL

-1262 NLIPGQTYKV
+1262 NLIPGQAYKV

-1335 ELANHEDI
+1335 ELANHEDV

-1353 KVPVKGRGK
+1353 KVPEKGRGK

-1376 GGVVLL
+1376 SGVVLL

>member
-14 LTALAMAIVP
+14 LTALAMAIIP

-35 EEPEDNEKYTVTV
+35 EEPEDNEKYTVTL

-84 QLKTFTLQVDGSDD
+84 QLKTFILQVDGSDD

-175 QYPFHH
+175 QYPIHH

-204 HEVEE
+204 YEVEE
-209 ASSVSGTDHFRE
+209 ASSMNGTDHYRE
-221 LSIVEGMHKHLNVSF
+221 LSIVEGMHKHLNISF

-242 RAISLFRSARSGSE
+242 RAISLFRSAKSGSE
-256 AQPEVGDVFSG
+256 AQPEVGNVFSG

-309 AAPEVGDGYNYTY
+309 AAPKVGDGYNYTY

-403 KACKTLVGT
+403 KACKNLVGT
-412 LTTDAKGVSNVLEI
+412 LTTDAKGNSNTLEVT
-426 PIGTYYVKETQAPK
+426 IGTYYVKETQAPK

-455 SQTSMVKV
+455 SQTSLVKV
-463 SDIPGNDPAAIEIK
+463 KDEPGNDPMAIEIK

-491 ASLEGAQFTIKHYAG
+491 ASLEGAQFTVKYYDG
-506 YYTKAE
+506 YYTK
-512 IEAGKP
+512 GNLP
-518 EKDKVNIRTWV
+518 EKATRTWV
-529 VETKP
+529 IETKP
-534 VSFSDGSIHFIT
+534 VKFSDGSTHFIT
-546 GLNQKYK
+546 ALEEKYK
-553 VSGDDFYY
+553 VKGDDFYY
-561 DKGLQNAVL
+561 IPGLVDPIL
-570 PLGTISVEETKAP
+570 PLGTLTIEETKAP
-583 NGYNLDGSYL
+583 NGYNLDGAYL
-593 QIKGSDDKLDGIYV
+593 TAKGSTEKIEDIFV
-607 SQIKKNGDAVNLE
+607 SQIKMDENNIAKLT

-647 RMANIPFKLTSN
+647 RMANIPFKITSN

-678 SEFNKHSHDTNGGK
+678 SKFNKHTQDTNGGK

-698 FGLNE
+698 FGLDA
-703 DGESVE
+703 DGKNVE
-709 VNDKYG
+709 PNDEYG

-722 TLEELRCDANADKAL
+722 TLEELKCEANEDKAL

-769 EKTGTHFACAD
+769 EKTGTHYACAD

-791 TGLKKGKEHVL
+791 TGLKKDKEYAL
-802 TGTLMN
+802 KGTLMN
-808 RETGEALLDKDGNPI
+808 KETGEALLDKKGNPI

-859 LTLDGK
+859 LTLNGEMI
-865 LVAEHK
+865 AEHK
-871 DLNDAAQTVRI
+871 DLNDAAQTVHI

-891 AETENNVS
+891 SDTENNVS
-899 KADKKVTIVDTV
+899 KADKKVTIIDTV

-920 KYTVKGTLMDQKTG
+920 KYTVKGALMDQETG

-1088 LVPDSNE
+1088 LVPDLNE
-1095 KVPAGLYL
+1095 EVPAGLYL

-1117 AERDMEETQTYEIPE
+1117 PERDMEETQTYEIPE
-1132 DLITWTKTFEKQTKG
+1132 ELITWTKTFEKQTKG

-1161 YSMSDKEK
+1161 YSMSNKEK
-1169 DATAE
+1169 DVTAE

-1194 SAYAG
+1194 TAYAG

-1287 DGKEVKTQAEF
+1287 EGKEVKTQAEF
-1298 KATERSGSVLVAF
+1298 KATEPSGSVLVAF

-1353 KVPVKGRGK
+1353 KVPEKGRGK

>member
-14 LTALAMAIVP
+14 LMALAMAIVP

-35 EEPEDNEKYTVTV
+35 EEPEDNEKYTVTL

-122 NFVKEDSSKETVTK
+122 NFVKEDSNKETVTK

-175 QYPFHH
+175 QYPIHH

-204 HEVEE
+204 YEVEE
-209 ASSVSGTDHFRE
+209 ASSMNGTDHYRE
-221 LSIVEGMHKHLNVSF
+221 LSIVEGMHKHLNISF

-296 GLTMNT
+296 GMTMNT

-455 SQTSMVKV
+455 SQTSLVKV
-463 SDIPGNDPAAIEIK
+463 SDIPASDPAAIEIK

-483 GSLTTQGA
+483 GNISTQGS
-491 ASLEGAQFTIKHYAG
+491 ASLEGAQFTIKYYDG
-506 YYTKAE
+506 YYTK
-512 IEAGKP
+512 GNLP
-518 EKDKVNIRTWV
+518 EKATRTWV
-529 VETKP
+529 LETKP
-534 VSFSDGSIHFIT
+534 QKFSDGTIHYT
-546 GLNQKYK
+546 TWLDESHK

-561 DKGLQNAVL
+561 VAGNPDATF
-570 PLGTISVEETKAP
+570 PLGTITVEETKAP
-583 NGYNLDGSYL
+583 NGYVLEGAYFTPDGSNEKNEGMYIS
-593 QIKGSDDKLDGIYV
+593 QVKMNGNVAKLT
-607 SQIKKNGDAVNLE
+607 
-620 GGNEYTMSD
+620 GGNKYTMSD

-865 LVAEHK
+865 LIAEHK

-962 KFTFDGSNLQG
+962 TFTFDGSNLQG
-973 ETVVV
+973 ETIVV
-978 FENLY
+978 FEKLY
-983 YGDKLLAVHADIKD
+983 HGEKLLAVHTDIKD
-997 EAQTITFPYLKTTA
+997 EAQTITFPLLKTTA

-1045 LKGVIMDKETGKPL
+1045 LKGVIMDKETEKPL
-1059 QAKSSVVTETEFH
+1059 QAKSAVATEVEYNV
-1072 IPEGALEFNFK
+1072 PEGALEFNFK

-1088 LVPDSNE
+1088 LVSE
-1095 KVPAGLYL
+1095 GTEEVPAGLYL
-1103 EKEKGYELVMPLME
+1103 EQKNGYELVMPLK
-1117 AERDMEETQTYEIPE
+1117 ETKQDNKEVYEIPE
-1132 DLITWTKTFEKQTKG
+1132 ELITWTKTFEKQTNG
-1147 YVLDGT
+1147 YVLDGK
-1153 VTVKPEPQ
+1153 VTLKPEPQ

-1169 DATAE
+1169 DVTAE

-1206 DLFMDGKSVGEHKDL
+1206 ELIMDGKSVGEHKDIN
-1221 DDADQTIYL
+1221 DSGQTIYL

-1241 DGDKQATADNK
+1241 DGDKQATADDK

-1278 KATGTAILV
+1278 KETGTAILV
-1287 DGKEVKTQAEF
+1287 AGKEVKTQAEF
-1298 KATERSGSVLVAF
+1298 KAEDRNGSVLVAF

>member
-175 QYPFHH
+175 QYPIHH

-189 ETDAGITTRVVDEND
+189 ETNAGITTRVVDEND
-204 HEVEE
+204 YEVEE
-209 ASSVSGTDHFRE
+209 ASSMNGTDHYRE
-221 LSIVEGMHKHLNVSF
+221 LSIVEGMHKHLNISF

-242 RAISLFRSARSGSE
+242 RAISLFRSAKSGSE

-296 GLTMNT
+296 GMTMNT

-403 KACKTLVGT
+403 KACKNLVGT
-412 LTTDAKGVSNVLEI
+412 LTTDAKGNSNTLEVT
-426 PIGTYYVKETQAPK
+426 IGTYYVKETQAPK

-455 SQTSMVKV
+455 SQTSLVKV
-463 SDIPGNDPAAIEIK
+463 KDEPGNDPMAIEIK

-491 ASLEGAQFTIKHYAG
+491 ASLEGAQFTVKYYDG
-506 YYTKAE
+506 YYTK
-512 IEAGKP
+512 GNLP
-518 EKDKVNIRTWV
+518 EKATRTWV
-529 VETKP
+529 IETKP
-534 VSFSDGSIHFIT
+534 VKFSDGSTHFIT
-546 GLNQKYK
+546 ALEEKYK
-553 VSGDDFYY
+553 VKGDDFYY
-561 DKGLQNAVL
+561 IPGLVDPIL
-570 PLGTISVEETKAP
+570 PLGTLTIEETKAP
-583 NGYNLDGSYL
+583 NGYNLDGAYL
-593 QIKGSDDKLDGIYV
+593 TAKGSTEKIEDIFV
-607 SQIKKNGDAVNLE
+607 SQIKMDENNIAKLT

-647 RMANIPFKLTSN
+647 RMANIPFKITSN

-678 SEFNKHSHDTNGGK
+678 SKFNKHTQDTNGGK

-698 FGLNE
+698 FGLDA
-703 DGESVE
+703 DGKNVE
-709 VNDKYG
+709 PNDEYG

-722 TLEELRCDANADKAL
+722 TLEELKCEANEDKAL

-769 EKTGTHFACAD
+769 EKTGTHYACAD

-791 TGLKKGKEHVL
+791 TGLKKDKEYAL
-802 TGTLMN
+802 KGTLMN
-808 RETGEALLDKDGNPI
+808 KETGEALLDKKGNPI

-859 LTLDGK
+859 LTLNGEMI
-865 LVAEHK
+865 AEHK
-871 DLNDAAQTVRI
+871 DLNDAAQTVHI

-891 AETENNVS
+891 SDTENNVS
-899 KADKKVTIVDTV
+899 KADKKVTIIDTV

-920 KYTVKGTLMDQKTG
+920 KYTVKGALMDQETG

-1088 LVPDSNE
+1088 LVPDLNE
-1095 KVPAGLYL
+1095 EVPAGLYL

-1117 AERDMEETQTYEIPE
+1117 PERDMEETQTYEIPE
-1132 DLITWTKTFEKQTKG
+1132 ELITWTKTFEKQTKG

-1161 YSMSDKEK
+1161 YSMSNKEK
-1169 DATAE
+1169 DVTAE

-1194 SAYAG
+1194 TAYAG

-1287 DGKEVKTQAEF
+1287 EGKEVKTQAEF
-1298 KATERSGSVLVAF
+1298 KATEPSGSVLVAF

-1353 KVPVKGRGK
+1353 KVPEKGRGK